1 MEQLLQGKTCLVT
14 GRVVDNLTL
23 NIRQIE
29 RAREINSHFED
40 AMLYYALPQHSTKIS
55 KPTITY
61 NEKQKVVVIYNIGK
75 EVIKIECAKEDKFDL
90 KVGVGLAISK
100 WLDCKKY
107 KVLRTKFFRKNNK
120 LDYKKY
126 AEFILLDYF
135 CYNVEQME
143 KFISE
148 LKDEGRKVL

>member
-1 MEQLLQGKTCLVT
+1 MEKLLQRKTF
-14 GRVVDNLTL
+14 VVDGRLVDKLTL
-23 NIRQIE
+23 DIPPYLSGKP
-29 RAREINSHFED
+29 EIDSHFED
-40 AMLYYALPQHSTKIS
+40 AMCYALCQKPIKIS

-107 KVLRTKFFRKNNK
+107 KVFR
-120 LDYKKY
+120 
-126 AEFILLDYF
+126 
-135 CYNVEQME
+135 
-143 KFISE
+143 SE
-148 LKDEGRKVL
+148 NDRFYI